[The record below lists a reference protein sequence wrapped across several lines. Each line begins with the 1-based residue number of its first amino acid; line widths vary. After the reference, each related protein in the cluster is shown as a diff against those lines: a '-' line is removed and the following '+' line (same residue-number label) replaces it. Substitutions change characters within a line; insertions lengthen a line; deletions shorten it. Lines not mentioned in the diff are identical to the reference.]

1 MRGVIAVDKRPKL
14 ALCAGGQKM
23 VVNARANRGSAHA
36 RAKRPV
42 RTKASPKL
50 SANPATAYTIRDVT
64 FIVVLLVGFLLAL
77 NRQTILPDR
86 FLRDAETIRQLASQD
101 WSAPLDPSYNSVAAV
116 YRILGLDQSPT
127 AAAII
132 GLAAG
137 SLPYLVTMVRART
150 NPPDAIYIA
159 VLALGIVLTAIYMGT
174 YSKEVFTVP
183 IVIALILMRTG
194 KLRNLLIVSSMLLYA
209 ANFRTYWYLTVAEL
223 ILLMAVWKFRARPR
237 VIYLLA
243 ALGVLTMSLAVFY
256 VLGLQPDY
264 FRDVVNV
271 YREVGDDVGTLI
283 SAYVNWPE
291 PLGGTVN
298 NLLNYVF
305 LQFPVPLILKF
316 SPYYLFI
323 ALVIGG
329 IWAVFY
335 RAMMALNARGEGG
348 RRSSDAQI
356 ALFVLAFAS
365 TQALFEPDYGSAL
378 KHLTPFIPLILWLH
392 ASAKAN
398 PGTRLPSC

>member
-1 MRGVIAVDKRPKL
+1 
-14 ALCAGGQKM
+14 
-23 VVNARANRGSAHA
+23 
-36 RAKRPV
+36 
-42 RTKASPKL
+42 
-50 SANPATAYTIRDVT
+50 
-64 FIVVLLVGFLLAL
+64 
-77 NRQTILPDR
+77 
-86 FLRDAETIRQLASQD
+86 
-101 WSAPLDPSYNSVAAV
+101 
-116 YRILGLDQSPT
+116 
-127 AAAII
+127 
-132 GLAAG
+132 
-137 SLPYLVTMVRART
+137 MVRART